1 MVAQAVRVAMAQV
14 VLGVQED
21 QGVQAREAMAQV
33 GRGTPEAQEVMVRV
47 GRETLEA
54 QEAMAPTDPVDQEV
68 RTQMDHQETHQMD
81 QEQADH
87 QVDRQ
92 VDPQEVD
99 PPG

>member
-1 MVAQAVRVAMAQV
+1 MVAQAVRVAMGQV

-21 QGVQAREAMAQV
+21 QGVQAR
-33 GRGTPEAQEVMVRV
+33 
-47 GRETLEA
+47 
-54 QEAMAPTDPVDQEV
+54 EAMAPTDPVDQEV

-92 VDPQEVD
+92 VDHQEVD